1 MPTRDKRF
9 IWVDTYARWRIVDPL
24 LFFQRLRDERGA
36 QSRLDDILDGET
48 RNAVAR
54 HDLIELVRSS
64 NRNPEDVLIESEEEA
79 AILEEIARGRREV
92 TRQILETA
100 AGRTADLGIELLDLR
115 FKRINYV
122 EEVQQDV
129 FARMIAE
136 RQRIAEEFRSE
147 GQGES
152 ARIHGER
159 ERELAQIQSEA
170 YRRAEE
176 LRGEADANATSIY
189 ADAYNRDGDFYA
201 FTKSLETYE
210 ATMDPSTLFI
220 LGTDSE
226 AAPVPRTNALNRRRR
241 DMRKEAGAVSRRRGG
256 SRRPQFRQPPDA
268 AATRGQTGV
277 DRRAGHSA
285 RNTVAGS
292 TRAARRAGPNAA
304 SIAARPRTTA
314 APASVSGSR
323 GSVSNSRLASPPV
336 AAALRTSPIRR
347 PVPASRSA
355 CRSTRR
361 TSEAG
366 VAAQGRAYPDLPLAP
381 ADDVRHQAVE
391 ADQGKHHR
399 DRREPRRQAGLQPRV
414 PGRVRTQLGKGAGGR
429 DGRARSERAQMLAER
444 EQIGPG
450 VRPPP
455 QVHLRPARRILRVWN
470 VDHGIRGRPDV
481 APGGVTRDSY
491 DAPRF
496 LLRGESQAAP
506 DRVHPRPVAVRQ
518 RPVHD
523 RDRRSRLLGRLEVAA
538 GDQRD
543 AERPEV
549 ARLTGRY
556 RAVTTDTG
564 PATGES

>member
-1 MPTRDKRF
+1 MSKSRLSLVIVFVALVIAGQAAYTVSETEQIIITQFGEPVGDPVVSPGLHFKIPFIQRTNVFEKRFLEWDGNPNQVPTRDKRF

-54 HDLIELVRSS
+54 HDLIELVRST
-64 NRNPEDVLIESEEEA
+64 NRDPQDVLIESEEEA

-189 ADAYNRDGDFYA
+189 AEAYNRDGEFYA

-226 AAPVPRTNALNRRRR
+226 LLQFLERTR
-241 DMRKEAGAVSRRRGG
+241 
-256 SRRPQFRQPPDA
+256 
-268 AATRGQTGV
+268 
-277 DRRAGHSA
+277 
-285 RNTVAGS
+285 
-292 TRAARRAGPNAA
+292 
-304 SIAARPRTTA
+304 
-314 APASVSGSR
+314 
-323 GSVSNSRLASPPV
+323 
-336 AAALRTSPIRR
+336 
-347 PVPASRSA
+347 
-355 CRSTRR
+355 
-361 TSEAG
+361 
-366 VAAQGRAYPDLPLAP
+366 
-381 ADDVRHQAVE
+381 
-391 ADQGKHHR
+391 
-399 DRREPRRQAGLQPRV
+399 
-414 PGRVRTQLGKGAGGR
+414 
-429 DGRARSERAQMLAER
+429 
-444 EQIGPG
+444 
-450 VRPPP
+450 
-455 QVHLRPARRILRVWN
+455 
-470 VDHGIRGRPDV
+470 
-481 APGGVTRDSY
+481 
-491 DAPRF
+491 
-496 LLRGESQAAP
+496 
-506 DRVHPRPVAVRQ
+506 
-518 RPVHD
+518 
-523 RDRRSRLLGRLEVAA
+523 
-538 GDQRD
+538 
-543 AERPEV
+543 
-549 ARLTGRY
+549 
-556 RAVTTDTG
+556 
-564 PATGES
+564 